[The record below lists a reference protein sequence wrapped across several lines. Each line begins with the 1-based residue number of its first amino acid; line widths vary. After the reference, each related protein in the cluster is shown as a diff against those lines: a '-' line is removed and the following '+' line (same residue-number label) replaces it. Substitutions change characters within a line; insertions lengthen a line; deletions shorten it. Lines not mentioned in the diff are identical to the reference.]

1 MLSLRLQYMTNYNK
15 FENLLSSFRISFCSL
30 WSFSS
35 LYVFVCCLL
44 FFILNTG
51 RWPWEREGCLYDGKF
66 KTSRSRYYRW
76 IIYTYN
82 KVIFILEWYRA
93 NRHNI
98 NTPLL
103 ALKSI
108 WFIILEQ
115 GRQKEIIHLNWKI
128 KIGMGYPEEL

>member
-1 MLSLRLQYMTNYNK
+1 MLSLRLQYMTNDN
-15 FENLLSSFRISFCSL
+15 NLRIFLLFGSAFVPFKVL
-30 WSFSS
+30 V
-35 LYVFVCCLL
+35 YVFVCCLL

-51 RWPWEREGCLYDGKF
+51 RWSWEREGCLYDGKF

>member
-1 MLSLRLQYMTNYNK
+1 MLSLRLQYMTNDN
-15 FENLLSSFRISFCSL
+15 NLRIFLLFGSAFVPFKVL
-30 WSFSS
+30 V
-35 LYVFVCCLL
+35 YVFVCCLL
-44 FFILNTG
+44 FFTLNTG
-51 RWPWEREGCLYDGKF
+51 RWSWEREGCLYDGKF

>member
-1 MLSLRLQYMTNYNK
+1 MLSLRLQYMTNDNK
-15 FENLLSSFRISFCSL
+15 FDNLLSSFRISFCSL

-51 RWPWEREGCLYDGKF
+51 RWSWEREGCLYDGKF
-66 KTSRSRYYRW
+66 KTSRSRY
-76 IIYTYN
+76 IY
-82 KVIFILEWYRA
+82 IFILEWYRA

-98 NTPLL
+98 NTPLR

-128 KIGMGYPEEL
+128 KIGMGYSEEL